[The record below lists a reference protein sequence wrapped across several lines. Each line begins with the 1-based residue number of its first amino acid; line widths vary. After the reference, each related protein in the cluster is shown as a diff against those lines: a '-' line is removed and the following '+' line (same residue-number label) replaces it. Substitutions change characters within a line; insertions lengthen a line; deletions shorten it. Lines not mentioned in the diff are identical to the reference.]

1 MEEVKK
7 QRGGFTE
14 CIENQSSLFEA
25 SVIKYLKIAEDA
37 LSHIFVDML

>member
-7 QRGGFTE
+7 QGSFTE

-25 SVIKYLKIAEDA
+25 SVLKYLKIAEDA
-37 LSHIFVDML
+37 LSHIFVNML